1 MVLISFNDQCQL
13 HMEFRQL
20 GYFIKAAEMLHFT
33 QAAEASF
40 VTQSTLSQQIKQLEE
55 ELGMQLFDRIGKQ
68 IRLTEAGRVFLVH
81 AQQVMRDLKK
91 SKQAIRELND
101 MVSGELKI
109 GVTYAFSSML
119 LPALA
124 PFCSKYPGIRIVV
137 EYGTAGELEQQL
149 KVADLDVILAF
160 HDQSDNMGLEM
171 EPLFSSR
178 IMMVVSKK
186 HPLAGIK
193 KISLSELGKV
203 ELILP
208 SKGFSSRD
216 LLNQLFSERKIDPLI
231 KIEMNDVHSLLSMV
245 DEGQWATIINE
256 KAILNWENLIAIPIA
271 GKEYYKQAFVL
282 WQKGVYRKRSATLFA
297 DELIR
302 ILQVKPG
309 DKNYL
314 NNIT

>member
-1 MVLISFNDQCQL
+1 
-13 HMEFRQL
+13 MELRQL

-33 QAAEASF
+33 HAAEASF

-68 IRLTEAGRVFLVH
+68 IRLTEAGKVFLDH
-81 AQQVMRDLKK
+81 AQQVMRDVKK
-91 SKQAIRELND
+91 SKQAIAELND

-124 PFCSKYPGIRIVV
+124 PFSSKYPGIRIIVQ
-137 EYGTAGELEQQL
+137 YGTAGELEQQL
-149 KVADLDVILAF
+149 KLADLDVILAF
-160 HDQSDNMGLEM
+160 HDQSDNLGLEM

-186 HPLAGIK
+186 HPLAGLK
-193 KISLSELGKV
+193 KISLTELGKL

-216 LLNQLFSERKIDPLI
+216 LLNQLFNERNIIPLI
-231 KIEMNDVHSLLSMV
+231 KIEMNDVHSLLSMI
-245 DEGQWATIINE
+245 DEGYWATIINE
-256 KAILNWENLIAIPIA
+256 KAILSWGNLVAIPIA

-282 WQKGVYRKRSATLFA
+282 WQKGVYRKRSATLFT

-302 ILQVKPG
+302 ILQVRSS
-309 DKNYL
+309 DK
-314 NNIT
+314 IS

>member
-1 MVLISFNDQCQL
+1 
-13 HMEFRQL
+13 MEFRQL

-33 QAAEASF
+33 HAAEASF

-55 ELGMQLFDRIGKQ
+55 ELGTQLFDRVGKQ
-68 IRLTEAGRVFLVH
+68 IRLTEAGRVFLNH
-81 AQQVMRDLKK
+81 AQQVMRDVKK
-91 SKQAIRELND
+91 SKEAIKELND

-124 PFCSKYPGIRIVV
+124 PFSAKYPGIKIIV

-149 KVADLDVILAF
+149 KLADLDVILAF
-160 HDQSDNMGLEM
+160 HDQSDNTGLEM

-178 IMMVVSKK
+178 IMMVVSKR
-186 HPLAGIK
+186 HHLASMK

-216 LLNQLFSERKIDPLI
+216 LLNQLFSERNIKPLI

-256 KAILNWENLIAIPIA
+256 KAILTWENLIAIPIA

-302 ILQVKPG
+302 ILQVRSG
-309 DKNYL
+309 DKKL
-314 NNIT
+314 S